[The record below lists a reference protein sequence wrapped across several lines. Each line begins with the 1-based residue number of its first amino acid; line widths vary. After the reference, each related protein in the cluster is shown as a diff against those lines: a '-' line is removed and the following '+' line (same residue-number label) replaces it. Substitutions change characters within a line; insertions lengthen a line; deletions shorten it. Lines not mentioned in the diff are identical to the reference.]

1 MRAAVVGLVAL
12 VAGGASAADPVALRW
27 KLAKGDTFYVR
38 TVNEMQQTI
47 GVLGQNME
55 QNQTSTS
62 VARFKVLDAT
72 ADGGLTVE
80 QTITKVDIVGN
91 LPGAADQAGKMKG
104 ATLTFTLD
112 KDYKVT
118 KVDGYDKY
126 IEQIS
131 GGNDQ
136 AAQVVKAATSEETL
150 KVSVED
156 MLNPGPGKP
165 VAPGDKWTR
174 ETKLP
179 LGPLGTF
186 AVNARY
192 TLDGVDAGAA
202 KVSYDADATFTAG
215 KGGDGLPFQIT
226 KGEMKADKYTGT
238 MTFDTAAG
246 RLKES
251 SQNVKLGGALT
262 VSAMGQEIELT
273 FQQTLKVTSSV
284 TATDPG
290 D

>member
-1 MRAAVVGLVAL
+1 MRVAVVGLVAL
-12 VAGGASAADPVALRW
+12 LAGGASAADPVALRW
-27 KLAKGDTFYVR
+27 KLAKGDTFFVR
-38 TVNEMQQTI
+38 TVNEMQQTV

-62 VARFKVLDAT
+62 VARFKVTDA
-72 ADGGLTVE
+72 ADGGLTLE

-104 ATLTFTLD
+104 ATLTFKLD
-112 KDYKVT
+112 KEYKVT
-118 KVDGYDKY
+118 EVAGYDKY
-126 IEQIS
+126 LEQIS
-131 GGNDQ
+131 GGNDE
-136 AAQVVKAATSEETL
+136 AAKVLRAATSEEAL
-150 KVSVED
+150 KVTVED
-156 MLNPGPGKP
+156 LLNPGPGKP
-165 VAPGDKWTR
+165 VAPGDKWAR

-179 LGPLGTF
+179 LGPLGNF

-192 TLDGVDAGAA
+192 TLDGVDGGAA
-202 KVSYDADATFTAG
+202 KVSYDADASFTPG

-226 KGEMKADKYTGT
+226 KGELKADKYTGSLV
-238 MTFDTAAG
+238 FDAAAG

-251 SQNVKLGGALT
+251 SQNVKLGGSLT

-273 FQQTLKVTSSV
+273 FQQTLKVTGTV